1 MEGFL
6 LVVSGPTAAGK
17 GTIVKELLN
26 TRDDVVESI
35 SATSRYKRANEE
47 EGREYFFKTKEEFE
61 ELIKNDQLLE
71 YAIVHGN
78 YYGTPKKFVEE
89 NISLGKVVIL
99 EIDVQGAEQVR
110 EKFENQVS
118 VFVIPPRKKDIEH
131 RLRNRGTETEEMIKV
146 RLETAEREFDQ
157 IKNYDYFLVND
168 YVDVATKRLENII
181 DEEREERG
189 HILW

>member
-181 DEEREERG
+181 EEEIEERG
-189 HILW
+189 HIL

>member
-78 YYGTPKKFVEE
+78 YYGTPKKFVEK

-181 DEEREERG
+181 EEEREERG

>member
-17 GTIVKELLN
+17 GTIVKELLKI
-26 TRDDVVESI
+26 RKDVVQSI
-35 SATSRYKRANEE
+35 SVTSRYKRINEE

-61 ELIKNDQLLE
+61 QLIEEGQLLE
-71 YAIVHGN
+71 YATVHGN

-89 NISLGKVVIL
+89 NIKLGKVVIL
-99 EIDVQGAEQVR
+99 EIDVQGAQQVR
-110 EKFENQVS
+110 EKFDNQVS
-118 VFVIPPRKKDIEH
+118 VFVIPPRKIDIEN
-131 RLRNRGTETEEMIKV
+131 RLRHRGTETEEMIKI

-157 IKNYDYFLVND
+157 IKYYDYFLVND

-181 DEEREERG
+181 DEEREEREKKYD
-189 HILW
+189 

>member
-78 YYGTPKKFVEE
+78 YYGTPKKFVEK

-189 HILW
+189 HIL

>member
-181 DEEREERG
+181 EEEREERG
-189 HILW
+189 HIL

>member
-1 MEGFL
+1 LEGFL

-26 TRDDVVESI
+26 ARDDVVESI
-35 SATSRYKRANEE
+35 SATSRYKRINEE

-71 YAIVHGN
+71 YATVHGN

-89 NISLGKVVIL
+89 NIKSGKVVIL

-110 EKFENQVS
+110 KKFDNQVS
-118 VFVIPPRKKDIEH
+118 VFVIPPRKRDIEH
-131 RLRNRGTETEEMIKV
+131 RLRNRGTETEDMIKI

-189 HILW
+189 QKL

>member
-78 YYGTPKKFVEE
+78 YYGTPKKFVEK

-181 DEEREERG
+181 EEEREERG
-189 HILW
+189 HIL

>member
-47 EGREYFFKTKEEFE
+47 EGREYFFKSKEEFE

-189 HILW
+189 HIL

>member
-189 HILW
+189 HIL